1 MTESIT
7 ADKSEA
13 ALRNL
18 VAEGVLTLP
27 IGHSDIPKPSEAE
40 QRALAERLGNAPGKP
55 LSQIILD
62 ERGEW

>member
-27 IGHSDIPKPSEAE
+27 IGYSDVPAPSEAE
-40 QRALAERLGNAPGKP
+40 RRALADRLGNTPGKP
-55 LSQIILD
+55 LSEIILD
-62 ERGEW
+62 DRGEW